1 MESVELP
8 MENKTNKRRGF
19 CFITFKE
26 EEPVKK
32 IMEKKYHNIGLSKVQ
47 SFSFRSYI
55 MCFYFSEF
63 PPLFICRKKSAMHM
77 LKSCM
82 SSLTQSLPTVLSL
95 LQINK
100 WNINTLI
107 LKNPVSLPELRPLS
121 LSYQS
126 SQTPL
131 INFIADQPVALLLH
145 QKVRL
150 CDFGVLTW

>member
-1 MESVELP
+1 
-8 MENKTNKRRGF
+8 
-19 CFITFKE
+19 
-26 EEPVKK
+26 
-32 IMEKKYHNIGLSKVQ
+32 
-47 SFSFRSYI
+47 
-55 MCFYFSEF
+55 
-63 PPLFICRKKSAMHM
+63 M